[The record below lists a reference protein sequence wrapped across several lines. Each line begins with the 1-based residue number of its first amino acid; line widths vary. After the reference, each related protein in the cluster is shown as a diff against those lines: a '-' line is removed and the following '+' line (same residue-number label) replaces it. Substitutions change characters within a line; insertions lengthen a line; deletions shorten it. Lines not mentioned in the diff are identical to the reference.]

1 MTVAAVAAAASI
13 PASLVFAYRSR
24 SVTRLIRLR
33 SSDGPRRTPGPVG
46 TEAPPQLS
54 LRELFKRFWPY
65 ARPYRWFIWLT
76 LPLIALATAAETAR
90 IWLFKI
96 LVDRV
101 LVPRDFGPFWW
112 IALGYVGVTLLAG
125 AVAVGDSYLSSW
137 VGGKFILS
145 LRTRLFRHLQ
155 GLSLDFFARRPLGD
169 MISRLT
175 SDVAAI
181 ESFVLSGVGDTLAY
195 ILRIAVFAGAL
206 FYIQWT
212 LALVSLLVAPLFW
225 SVPKRFARVIKHASR
240 EKRRRSG
247 SISSVAEESLSN
259 AQLVQAYNRQETEIA
274 RFERENLG
282 LFEAYMMSARAKA
295 LVSPLVSLIGMA
307 CALAVIGMG
316 VWMLSEGRLSLGE
329 LLVFLTYLGSL
340 YGPIRGL
347 GRLGTTV
354 YAASAAAERIAE
366 FQDEQPSVLDRPDAR
381 PLRHARGLI
390 EFEDVSFRYPRARQ
404 HALTE
409 VSFRVEPG
417 ETVALVGPSGAGKS
431 TIAKLLL
438 RFYDPDAGEIRLD
451 GHDLR
456 DLRVQALREN
466 VALLLQEA
474 LVFDATV
481 RENIAYGRPNATE
494 EEIVRAAKAADAHEF
509 IAGLPHGYAT
519 VVGQKGRRLSGGQR
533 QRIAIARAMIRNA
546 PILILD
552 EPTTDLDPESGQR
565 ILEPLRRLMSG
576 RTTIIISHNLVT
588 VREATAILVL
598 REGRVIE
605 QGTHVELMG
614 WDGTYAA
621 LYRLCQDQDPASVI
635 SGRDLAPQ
643 RQMVP

>member
-1 MTVAAVAAAASI
+1 MT
-13 PASLVFAYRSR
+13 
-24 SVTRLIRLR
+24 RLR
-33 SSDGPRRTPGPVG
+33 STDGPRRASGPVVV
-46 TEAPPQLS
+46 EPPPPLS
-54 LRELFKRFWPY
+54 LREIFKRFWPY

-76 LPLIALATAAETAR
+76 LPFIVLATATETAR

-145 LRTRLFRHLQ
+145 LRIRLFRHLQ

-175 SDVAAI
+175 SDVTAI
-181 ESFVLSGVGDTLAY
+181 ESFVLSGVGDTIAY

-212 LALVSLLVAPLFW
+212 LALVSLLVAPLLW
-225 SVPKRFARVIKHASR
+225 SVPKHFARLIKHASR

-259 AQLVQAYNRQETEIA
+259 AQLVQAYNRQEAEIE

-282 LFEAYMMSARAKA
+282 HFEAHMMSARAKA
-295 LVSPLVSLIGMA
+295 LVAPLVSLIGVA
-307 CALAVIGMG
+307 CALAVIGAG

-329 LLVFLTYLGSL
+329 LLIFLAYLGSL
-340 YGPIRGL
+340 YSPIRGL
-347 GRLGTTV
+347 GRLGTTL

-366 FQDEQPSVLDRPDAR
+366 FQDEQPAVLDRPNAR

-390 EFEDVSFRYPRARQ
+390 EFENVSFRYPCARQ
-404 HALTE
+404 HALTD
-409 VSFRVEPG
+409 VTFRVEPG

-438 RFYDPDAGEIRLD
+438 RFYDPDEGEIRLD

-456 DLRVQALREN
+456 DLQVQALREN
-466 VALLLQEA
+466 VAVLLQEA
-474 LVFDATV
+474 LVFDASV

-509 IAGLPHGYAT
+509 IAGLPHGYDT
-519 VVGQKGRRLSGGQR
+519 VVGQKGRCLSGGQR

-552 EPTTDLDPESGQR
+552 EPTTDLDPESGHR

-588 VREATAILVL
+588 VREATGILVL
-598 REGRVIE
+598 REGQVIE
-605 QGTHVELMG
+605 RGTHVDLMR

-621 LYRLCQDQDPASVI
+621 FYRLCQDQDAAPI
-635 SGRDLAPQ
+635 IPGRDLATH
-643 RQMVP
+643 RQVVP

>member
-1 MTVAAVAAAASI
+1 
-13 PASLVFAYRSR
+13 
-24 SVTRLIRLR
+24 
-33 SSDGPRRTPGPVG
+33 
-46 TEAPPQLS
+46 
-54 LRELFKRFWPY
+54 
-65 ARPYRWFIWLT
+65 
-76 LPLIALATAAETAR
+76 
-90 IWLFKI
+90 
-96 LVDRV
+96 
-101 LVPRDFGPFWW
+101 
-112 IALGYVGVTLLAG
+112 
-125 AVAVGDSYLSSW
+125 
-137 VGGKFILS
+137 
-145 LRTRLFRHLQ
+145 
-155 GLSLDFFARRPLGD
+155 

-212 LALVSLLVAPLFW
+212 LALVSLLVAPLLW
-225 SVPKRFARVIKHASR
+225 SVPKHFARLIKHASR

-259 AQLVQAYNRQETEIA
+259 AQLVQAYNRQEAEIE

-282 LFEAYMMSARAKA
+282 HFEAHMMSARAKA
-295 LVSPLVSLIGMA
+295 LVAPLVSLIGVA
-307 CALAVIGMG
+307 CALAVIGAG

-329 LLVFLTYLGSL
+329 LLIFLAYLGSL
-340 YGPIRGL
+340 YSPIRGL
-347 GRLGTTV
+347 GRLGTTL

-366 FQDEQPSVLDRPDAR
+366 FQDEQPSVLDRPNAR
-381 PLRHARGLI
+381 SLRHARGLI
-390 EFEDVSFRYPRARQ
+390 EFENVSFHYPRARQ
-404 HALTE
+404 HALTD
-409 VSFRVEPG
+409 VTFRVEPG

-438 RFYDPDAGEIRLD
+438 RFYDPDEGEIRLD

-456 DLRVQALREN
+456 DLQVQALREN
-466 VALLLQEA
+466 VAVLLQEA
-474 LVFDATV
+474 LVFDASV

-509 IAGLPHGYAT
+509 IAGLPHGYDT
-519 VVGQKGRRLSGGQR
+519 VVGQKGRCLSGGQR

-552 EPTTDLDPESGQR
+552 EPTTDLDPESGHR

-588 VREATAILVL
+588 VREATGILVL
-598 REGRVIE
+598 REGEVIE
-605 QGTHVELMG
+605 RGTHVELMR

-621 LYRLCQDQDPASVI
+621 FYRLCQDQDAAPI
-635 SGRDLAPQ
+635 IPGRDLATH
-643 RQMVP
+643 RQVVP

>member
-1 MTVAAVAAAASI
+1 MT
-13 PASLVFAYRSR
+13 
-24 SVTRLIRLR
+24 RLR
-33 SSDGPRRTPGPVG
+33 STDGPRRASGPVVV
-46 TEAPPQLS
+46 EPPPPLS
-54 LRELFKRFWPY
+54 LREIFKRFWPY

-76 LPLIALATAAETAR
+76 LPFIVLATATETAR

-145 LRTRLFRHLQ
+145 LRIRLFRHLQ

-175 SDVAAI
+175 SDVTAI
-181 ESFVLSGVGDTLAY
+181 ESFVLSGVGDTIAY

-212 LALVSLLVAPLFW
+212 LALVSLLVAPLLW
-225 SVPKRFARVIKHASR
+225 SVPKHFARLIKHASR

-259 AQLVQAYNRQETEIA
+259 AQLVQAYNRQEAEIA

-282 LFEAYMMSARAKA
+282 HFEAHMMSARAKA
-295 LVSPLVSLIGMA
+295 LVAPLVSLIGVA
-307 CALAVIGMG
+307 CALAVIGAG

-329 LLVFLTYLGSL
+329 LLVFLAYLGSL
-340 YGPIRGL
+340 YSPIRGL
-347 GRLGTTV
+347 GRLGTTL

-366 FQDEQPSVLDRPDAR
+366 FQDEQPAVLDRPNAR

-390 EFEDVSFRYPRARQ
+390 EFENVSFRYPCARQ
-404 HALTE
+404 HALTD
-409 VSFRVEPG
+409 VTFRVEPG

-456 DLRVQALREN
+456 DLQVQALREN
-466 VALLLQEA
+466 VAVLLQEA
-474 LVFDATV
+474 LVFDASV

-509 IAGLPHGYAT
+509 IAGLPHGYDT
-519 VVGQKGRRLSGGQR
+519 VVGQKGRCLSGGQR

-552 EPTTDLDPESGQR
+552 EPTTDLDPESGHR

-588 VREATAILVL
+588 VREATGILVL
-598 REGRVIE
+598 REGQVIE
-605 QGTHVELMG
+605 RGTHVDLMR

-621 LYRLCQDQDPASVI
+621 FYRLCQDQDAAPI
-635 SGRDLAPQ
+635 IPGRDLATH
-643 RQMVP
+643 RQVVP